1 MQKMIE
7 LSQDSTAAETPGPGA
22 YEVNTSGCVSNEF
35 VRKLRNDRSL
45 EKIHSLKQLPIASP
59 GAAYGAASV
68 ATPKLAKAGF
78 GSSAGRGTEPGLAVA
93 QHTKRRL
100 AHLSI
105 PSIPSRFLTPVLKF
119 DMHEG
124 K

>member
-1 MQKMIE
+1 MP
-7 LSQDSTAAETPGPGA
+7 A
-22 YEVNTSGCVSNEF
+22 
-35 VRKLRNDRSL
+35 
-45 EKIHSLKQLPIASP
+45 ASP
-59 GAAYGAASV
+59 GVVYGASSV

-78 GSSAGRGTEPGLAVA
+78 GSSAGRGTDPGLAVA
-93 QHTKRRL
+93 ENAKRRL